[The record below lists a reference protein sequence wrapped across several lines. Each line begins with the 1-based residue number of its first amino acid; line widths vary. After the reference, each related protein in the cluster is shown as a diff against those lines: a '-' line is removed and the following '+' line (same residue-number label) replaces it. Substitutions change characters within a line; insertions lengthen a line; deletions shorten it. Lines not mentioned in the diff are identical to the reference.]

1 MIALFLVVAATST
14 CTYWLLAAL
23 AKRRVAARALRRL
36 APGLRAQ
43 AEARRGLRPV
53 LIQAADEARGRM
65 ALGIMQRLR
74 MKQSADALL
83 ETAGVKWGAA
93 GLAHRSIALFLAGFG
108 LVTLLTGNSAPGFAL
123 AGGAALGGA
132 PFAWVRR
139 RAWQRLHAFEE
150 QFPDCL
156 EFISRSMRA
165 GHAFSVALEMVQ
177 REFSDPLAVE
187 FRRAFEE
194 QNLGQALEVV
204 LRKLSQRV
212 PSMDVQFF
220 VSAVLLQKRT
230 GGNLAEL
237 LDKLAQIIRERF
249 KLRARIRAVSAQGL
263 MSGRILSSIPPGVA
277 ALMFVV
283 NPQYARFFL
292 ADPVGHELLAAGIA
306 LQVIGYLIIRR
317 IVTFEVP

>member
-1 MIALFLVVAATST
+1 MMAWFVLVWVTSLA
-14 CTYWLLAAL
+14 TYWLLGRLVERRAAS
-23 AKRRVAARALRRL
+23 RALRRL
-36 APGLRAQ
+36 AVPTRAQ
-43 AEARRGLRPV
+43 AETRRGLRPL
-53 LIQAADEARGRM
+53 LIQAADQARGRM
-65 ALGIMQRLR
+65 AAGIMERLR
-74 MKQSADALL
+74 LRQAAETML
-83 ETAGVKWGAA
+83 EVAGMKWGAA
-93 GLAHRSIALFLAGFG
+93 GLLHRSIALFLAGFAAIA
-108 LVTLLTGNSAPGFAL
+108 LLSGNSAPLFAL
-123 AGGAALGGA
+123 AGGGALGA
-132 PFAWVRR
+132 TPFAYVRR
-139 RAWQRLHAFEE
+139 RANARLRAFEE

-165 GHAFSVALEMVQ
+165 GHAFSVALEMAQ
-177 REFSDPLAVE
+177 REFSDPVAVE

-212 PSMDVQFF
+212 PLMDVQFF

-237 LDKLAQIIRERF
+237 LDKLAVIIRERF

-263 MSGRILSSIPPGVA
+263 MSGRILSSIPPAVG

-292 ADPVGHELLAAGIA
+292 NDPMGHELLAAGIT

-317 IVTFEVP
+317 IVTFDVP